1 MDICFKMN
9 LPLNIILTE
18 LSFGK
23 QFNKIWH
30 LIIPDTYKNQ
40 SFIKFIYGHLKLPE
54 TVNRLLYPYT

>member
-1 MDICFKMN
+1 MN